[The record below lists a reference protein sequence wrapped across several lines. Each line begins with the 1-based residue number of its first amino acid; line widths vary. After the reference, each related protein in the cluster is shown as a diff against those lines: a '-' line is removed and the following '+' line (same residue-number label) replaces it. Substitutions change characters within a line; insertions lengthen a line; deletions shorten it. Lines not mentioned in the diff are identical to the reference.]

1 MELPTNENNNNLL
14 RIRHSSGD
22 LLSAWNTPE
31 WHHEHNDTFRRRHEE
46 THSRFLPGGVVNN
59 KSKESG
65 HAISHVLRAAWL
77 YV

>member
-1 MELPTNENNNNLL
+1 MELPTNENNDNLL

-22 LLSAWNTPE
+22 LPSAQNTPE
-31 WHHEHNDTFRRRHEE
+31 WHRKHNDTFRRSHEE
-46 THSRFLPGGVVNN
+46 THRHILPGGVVKT
-59 KSKESG
+59 KSKETG